1 MPTKQPTRRFIR
13 IWVAAGCVSV
23 CCSAVAGA
31 AKASE
36 PFTTGGVIIGQP
48 MTWTPEHTPV
58 DFLDVVG
65 LQTKARW
72 RQLYRAPPPTP
83 STDRPRAA
91 FALGALVGD
100 SLLALQAE
108 DVQQFRNTNQDIL
121 GYCRVLGLSDKVS
134 PRLMA
139 MAKLAEMSKW
149 GDLRQEVV
157 DGHQELTRLLR
168 EQRDEDLAILVDLG
182 AWMRVIEV
190 SSTLVAEAPET
201 SVKPLC
207 IGSVDLLKDLR
218 QRFSQLSKRTQQH
231 ETLVQVVEML
241 DFLIRGWSNPS
252 NLPPTQEF
260 VAKTNDKLKS
270 LMRKL
275 TLK

>member
-1 MPTKQPTRRFIR
+1 MPANHPARRSRR
-13 IWVAAGCVSV
+13 IWIAVGCLFV
-23 CCSAVAGA
+23 CGEAVPSGRSA
-31 AKASE
+31 E
-36 PFTTGGVIIGQP
+36 NFTTGGVFIGQP
-48 MTWTPEHTPV
+48 TGWTPEQTPV

-72 RQLYRAPPPTP
+72 RQLYRTPPPTP

-91 FALGALVGD
+91 FTLGGLIGD
-100 SLLALQAE
+100 GFLALQAE

-121 GYCRVLGLSDKVS
+121 SYCRVLGLGDKVS
-134 PRLMA
+134 PLLMS

-149 GDLRQEVV
+149 GDLRQEAV
-157 DGHQELTRLLR
+157 DGQQELTRLLR

-182 AWMRVIEV
+182 AWMRMLEI
-190 SSTLVAEAPET
+190 SSALVTDAPEA

-218 QRFSQLSKRTQQH
+218 QRFSQLSKLTRAH
-231 ETLVQVVEML
+231 EALVSVSDIL
-241 DFLIRGWSNPS
+241 DQLIRNWGSLDGRPPS
-252 NLPPTQEF
+252 QEF
-260 VAKTNDKLKS
+260 VTKTRDKLANT
-270 LMRKL
+270 MRKL

>member
-1 MPTKQPTRRFIR
+1 MSVESPARLSRRF
-13 IWVAAGCVSV
+13 WMVAGWLSVWSATVPAAG
-23 CCSAVAGA
+23 
-31 AKASE
+31 E
-36 PFTTGGVIIGQP
+36 TFTTAGVFIGAP
-48 MTWTPEHTPV
+48 AGWTSEQTPI

-65 LQTKARW
+65 MQTKARW

-91 FALGALVGD
+91 FTLGALVGD
-100 SLLALQAE
+100 SFLALEAE

-121 GYCRVLGLSDKVS
+121 GYCRVLGLSDKVT

-139 MAKLAEMSKW
+139 MAKLAELNKW
-149 GDLRQEVV
+149 VDLRQEAV

-168 EQRDEDLAILVDLG
+168 EQRDDDLAILVDLG
-182 AWMRVIEV
+182 AWMRVIEL
-190 SSTLVAEAPET
+190 SSALATAAPEP

-207 IGSVDLLKDLR
+207 IGSVELLKDLK
-218 QRFSQLSKRTQQH
+218 QRFSQLSATVQQH
-231 ETLVQVVEML
+231 ETLVAVGEML
-241 DFLIRGWSNPS
+241 DYLIRNWTNPA
-252 NLPPTQEF
+252 NNPPSQEF
-260 VAKTNDKLKS
+260 VTKTNDKFKS